1 MKKEKKNLILSHFTF
16 QDGRIDYAE
25 FAAMM
30 RKGDGGVGRSRTMR
44 GNLNFNLA
52 DAFGVKETNKDTN

>member
-1 MKKEKKNLILSHFTF
+1 MLMLSNVFLYTIP

-30 RKGDGGVGRSRTMR
+30 RKGDGGVGSRSMR
-44 GNLNFNLA
+44 GNLKFNLV
-52 DAFGVKETNKDTN
+52 DAFGGKENMIH